1 MLLGQT
7 DSLAT
12 KPNKTDLRPVAS
24 CGVVTAIK
32 TKSKANIWSPEMQGK
47 TPFLLGGS
55 NIRKQ
60 RKRGLAWR
68 KSLRARRKGFCTI
81 PVRAILSTHS
91 DEQHANST
99 RSGRSFRY
107 LRTADPN
114 GVLVSLCP
122 TMQPAGGDRLR
133 AVAFRWLEL
142 DVWILCGRR
151 PGFPSRM
158 FHRRCRD

>member
-68 KSLRARRKGFCTI
+68 NSLRARRKGFVQYPWGLSRVPIRMSSMPI
-81 PVRAILSTHS
+81 PRALDDRFDICELRIPM
-91 DEQHANST
+91 EF
-99 RSGRSFRY
+99 SF
-107 LRTADPN
+107 
-114 GVLVSLCP
+114 
-122 TMQPAGGDRLR
+122 
-133 AVAFRWLEL
+133 
-142 DVWILCGRR
+142 
-151 PGFPSRM
+151 
-158 FHRRCRD
+158 